1 MNTAP
6 NNPARL
12 SLIAAILTVSFFC
25 VGFAPFLPMTA
36 LVCYPA
42 AFVSALFSLIS
53 GLLGL
58 RKPSARWMAWT
69 GIVTGLVVLA
79 AVIAFTTLTALLAPV
94 LFEGLFELWQAA
106 QPQ

>member
-1 MNTAP
+1 MDTTPNT
-6 NNPARL
+6 PARL
-12 SLIAAILTVSFFC
+12 SLIAAILTISFFC

-42 AFVSALFSLIS
+42 AFVSALFSLAS

-69 GIVTGLVVLA
+69 GILTGL
-79 AVIAFTTLTALLAPV
+79 AVILAVIVFTTLTALLAPV

-106 QPQ
+106 QPK